1 MNGLQLRDYQQEIVD
16 RTSTALA
23 RNPRVLV
30 QAPTGAG
37 KTALATH
44 MVGGAAKRGRRVLF
58 LVHRTELL
66 TQASGAFERQGIV
79 HGTIAAGMPY
89 NPHHSVYVGGIAT
102 VARRLS
108 TLPRFDLVVV
118 DECHHAA
125 AKSWSDTLQAL
136 HPRWTIGLSAT
147 PCRLDGRG
155 LNEHFDT
162 IVEGPAVATLIER
175 GFLSPFRVFAPSV
188 LDLSGVR
195 TIAGDYNRGDVAAAA
210 DKPAIIGDAVA
221 HYNALTPGKR
231 AVAFCVS
238 VAHAEHVALQF
249 REAGISARAIDGDMP
264 PADRAQALADFEAGR
279 ILVLASV
286 DLVSEGFDLPAIEA
300 AILLRPTKSLSL
312 YLQQVGRV
320 LRTSPGKSEA
330 IILDHVGNVARHG
343 FPDDAREW
351 TLEGITRRAGS
362 GAADV
367 PVKTCP
373 SCYRVHRPAAA
384 CPACGHSYAVEGRK
398 LEEREGTLEEVRRL
412 TPAEK
417 EAAKAAEAAKRK
429 REESGAGLQE
439 LIRIGMAR
447 GYQNPV
453 AWAQRRHDGKTA
465 ARARYA

>member
-1 MNGLQLRDYQQEIVD
+1 MHELRDYQLDLVN
-16 RTSTALA
+16 RVSAALA
-23 RNPRVLV
+23 RQSRVLV
-30 QAPTGAG
+30 SSPTGSG
-37 KTALATH
+37 KTQLATH

-58 LVHRTELL
+58 LVHRIELL
-66 TQASGAFERQGIV
+66 TQASEAFDRQGIV
-79 HGTIAAGMPY
+79 HGHIAAGMPY

-102 VARRLS
+102 VGRRLS

-125 AKSWSDTLQAL
+125 AKSWSDTLAAL
-136 HPRWTIGLSAT
+136 APRWTIGLSAT

-155 LNEHFDT
+155 LNEHFDA
-162 IVEGPAVATLIER
+162 IVEGPAVANLIER
-175 GFLSPFRVFAPSV
+175 GFLSPFRVFAPSGI
-188 LDLSGVR
+188 DMTGAR
-195 TIAGDYNRGDVAAAA
+195 TLAGDYNKQDIAAAV
-210 DKPAIIGDAVA
+210 DKPSITGCVLA
-221 HYNALTPGKR
+221 HYRQLVPGKR

-249 REAGISARAIDGDMP
+249 REAGIAARAIDGDMP

-320 LRTSPGKSEA
+320 LRPSPGKSEA
-330 IILDHVGNVARHG
+330 VILDHVGNVARHG

-417 EAAKAAEAAKRK
+417 EAAKVAEAAKRK
-429 REESGAGLQE
+429 REESGAGLSE
-439 LIRIGMAR
+439 LIKIGVAR

-453 AWAQRRHDGKTA
+453 AWAEKRHAGKQH